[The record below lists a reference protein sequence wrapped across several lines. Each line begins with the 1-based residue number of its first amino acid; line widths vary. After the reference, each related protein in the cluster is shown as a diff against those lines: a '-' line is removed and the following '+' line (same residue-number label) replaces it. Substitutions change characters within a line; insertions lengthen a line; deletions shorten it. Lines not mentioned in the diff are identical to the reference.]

1 MEAAAKRTSE
11 IELPQEAKLETGD
24 GDVDCSR
31 EAILEI
37 RRLADVLVSGTED
50 GSRPLD
56 ETAAIGVAAL
66 IRLASEHL
74 EREFSR
80 LYRARGIKF

>member
-1 MEAAAKRTSE
+1 MEPGTKSTSE
-11 IELPQEAKLETGD
+11 IELPQEPKLETQGAE
-24 GDVDCSR
+24 VDSSR
-31 EAILEI
+31 EAVLEI
-37 RRLADVLVSGTED
+37 RRLADVLDSGTED

-74 EREFSR
+74 EREFTR
-80 LYRARGIKF
+80 LYRARGVKF